1 MTEKEKQNYDLVV
14 YYLNIIFLDS
24 KTTELLKM
32 DKNFQEIII
41 NDISIVKHYDL
52 IESNQENSNR
62 FIKSYEMLTTK
73 KFVENT
79 SLNFNNSNDICD
91 TIKYTNIYLLNTLRL
106 SIEQLDNKTSNE
118 ADVKEEASQ
127 EIPSNQTQGTYQT
140 DEDIL
145 RNSGYSMHDVADQ
158 LVMTQ
163 ANMILS
169 KNVSKGKVYIYN
181 SKPKFIPIIKLIIVG
196 LLFVMFVL
204 SIAAFA
210 LIASKNG
217 QIKIMTNEGEKSW
230 GVNIPTFI
238 FQFIIVAIILCFI
251 AFSMFKNFKNDNAK
265 YRFSWGMMSF
275 YLVLFLMST
284 FMFSWNILI
293 DPIQYLNDPSDEAVK
308 YTFTYAANIEIA
320 IFAIIGVVI
329 ILTVIGAVLNPRK
342 DEKRILK
349 LLEQYASEI
358 RNGQIDTSNFGGGS
372 MFSGPFGP
380 SNWF

>member
-1 MTEKEKQNYDLVV
+1 
-14 YYLNIIFLDS
+14 
-24 KTTELLKM
+24 
-32 DKNFQEIII
+32 
-41 NDISIVKHYDL
+41 
-52 IESNQENSNR
+52 
-62 FIKSYEMLTTK
+62 
-73 KFVENT
+73 
-79 SLNFNNSNDICD
+79 
-91 TIKYTNIYLLNTLRL
+91 LRL

-118 ADVKEEASQ
+118 ADIKEEVSQ

-217 QIKIMTNEGEKSW
+217 EIQIMNNGNVDKLRL
-230 GVNIPTFI
+230 NIPTFI